1 MLKVVGKK
9 GIDKSEVRRI
19 LVRATNW
26 VGDVVMTLPALEAIG
41 LNFPESSI
49 TVLAKPWVLPLFEN
63 HPVVDE
69 VIPFGKEGRY
79 GKRLSELFRVIRV
92 IQRGKFDLA
101 ILFQNAFEAALLAYL
116 GRVPFRLG
124 YNTDGRGFLLTHGVI
139 RDEEVLK
146 VHQVVYYLTLLKTMG
161 WEAPE
166 KDPSLCADP
175 ADVEKARDLLRSSG
189 IREEDILVGLSPGAI
204 FGEAKRWPPERFAA
218 IGDWAAQRWGAKIVV
233 MGSRGEM
240 DICRSLCSAMTHRS
254 LNLCGR
260 TSLGEA
266 MGVIK
271 ECQFFVTN
279 DSGLMHVASALGV
292 PTVAV
297 FGSTDPVATG
307 PRGPGT
313 RIVKHDFSCAPCLRP
328 ECPTDY
334 RCLLSIEP
342 EEVWEEM
349 EGLMEK
355 KH

>member
-1 MLKVVGKK
+1 MLK
-9 GIDKSEVRRI
+9 I
-19 LVRATNW
+19 
-26 VGDVVMTLPALEAIG
+26 
-41 LNFPESSI
+41 
-49 TVLAKPWVLPLFEN
+49 PLFEN
-63 HPVVDE
+63 HPVVDD
-69 VIPFGKEGRY
+69 VIPFRKEGRY
-79 GKRLSELFRVIRV
+79 SKRLGELFRVIRV
-92 IQRGKFDLA
+92 IQRGRFDMA

-139 RDEEVLK
+139 RDEEVLN

-166 KDPSLCADP
+166 KDPSLRADP
-175 ADVEKARDLLRSSG
+175 RDVEKARDLLRSSG
-189 IREEDILVGLSPGAI
+189 IREGDILVGLSPGAI

-218 IGDWAAQRWGAKIVV
+218 IGDWAALRWGAKILV

-240 DICRSLCSAMTHRS
+240 DICGSLCSAMTQSS
-254 LNLCGR
+254 LNLCGL

-271 ECQFFVTN
+271 ACESFVTN

-292 PTVAV
+292 PTVAI

-307 PRGPGT
+307 PRGPRT
-313 RIVKHDFSCAPCLRP
+313 RIVKHDVSCAPCLKP

>member
-1 MLKVVGKK
+1 MLKLVDKK
-9 GIDKSEVRRI
+9 GIDKLEVRRI

-69 VIPFGKEGRY
+69 VIPYGKEGRY

-92 IQRGKFDLA
+92 IQRGRFDLA

-139 RDEEVLK
+139 RNEGVLK

-166 KDPSLCADP
+166 KDPSLYADP
-175 ADVEKARDLLRSSG
+175 GDVEKARDLLRSSG
-189 IREEDILVGLSPGAI
+189 IREGDILVGLSPGAI

-240 DICRSLCSAMTHRS
+240 DICRSLCSAMTQRS

-292 PTVAV
+292 PTVAI
-297 FGSTDPVATG
+297 FGSTDPVVTG
-307 PRGPGT
+307 PRGPIT